1 MALMGFERKVDFSRL
16 RNMRCGKCGHEEKFS
31 HDWIDAWSQ
40 GDIGCP
46 SCGITSDHLQRARYT
61 YDFSDFACDRER
73 ITELNWYHTS
83 TLKDWPSRNFDP
95 LSVYPKDARENIVIN
110 MSGVKLESWL
120 TTQKAKAVHV
130 GTFEAALEN
139 MLRRM
144 QDQGD
149 SGSNFYLYRVKL
161 REDSPVSN
169 AVNKEPAS
177 IFGDVN
183 LEELGAG
190 RSEIYRYV
198 NSHEDPSSISL
209 ALTIDSIASV
219 QRVSIPISPVDSVE
233 VEGIRSVL
241 CEAQKIPPK
250 EIDSF
255 ISQFRKQRG
264 LKPGYTDP
272 YRDELHA
279 QVENLAN
286 QLPGRI
292 RDPFVIAVARGAS
305 RRKDYA
311 LAASYM
317 VGMRDLFLYPE
328 RVLQALDNEPMQK
341 IETAADM

>member
-1 MALMGFERKVDFSRL
+1 MGFERKVDFSRL
-16 RNMRCGKCGHEEKFS
+16 RNMRCGKCGYEEKFS
-31 HDWIDAWSQ
+31 HDWTDAWSQ

-46 SCGITSDHLQRARYT
+46 SCGITSDHPQRARYT
-61 YDFSDFACDRER
+61 YDFSDIACDRER

-95 LSVYPKDARENIVIN
+95 LSVYPKDARENIVKN
-110 MSGVKLESWL
+110 MSGAKLESWL
-120 TTQKAKAVHV
+120 TEQKAKALHV

-144 QDQGD
+144 EDQSD
-149 SGSNFYLYRVKL
+149 SSSQFYLYRVNL
-161 REDSPVSN
+161 RDNSPVSS

-177 IFGDVN
+177 IFGDVHFDK
-183 LEELGAG
+183 LGVDH
-190 RSEIYRYV
+190 SEIYRYV

-219 QRVSIPISPVDSVE
+219 QRISVPISPVDSVE

-241 CEAQKIPPK
+241 CEAQKIPPQ

-255 ISQFRKQRG
+255 MSQFKKRWG
-264 LKPGYTDP
+264 LEPDYTNP
-272 YRDELHA
+272 YRDELKA

-292 RDPFVIAVARGAS
+292 RDPFVTVVARGAS

-311 LAASYM
+311 LAASYI

-341 IETAADM
+341 IETVADM

>member
-1 MALMGFERKVDFSRL
+1 MPPTTLNS
-16 RNMRCGKCGHEEKFS
+16 EEP
-31 HDWIDAWSQ
+31 
-40 GDIGCP
+40 DIGCP

-241 CEAQKIPPK
+241 CEAQKIPPQ

-255 ISQFRKQRG
+255 ISQAWKRRG
-264 LKPGYTDP
+264 LEPEYTNP
-272 YRDELHA
+272 YRDELKA

-292 RDPFVIAVARGAS
+292 RDIFVSAVTYGALHG
-305 RRKDYA
+305 KGYA
-311 LAASYM
+311 LAASYI

-328 RVLQALDNEPMQK
+328 RVFQALDNEPMQK

>member
-1 MALMGFERKVDFSRL
+1 MGFERKVDFSRL

-31 HDWIDAWSQ
+31 HDWMDAWSQ

-46 SCGITSDHLQRARYT
+46 SCGITSDHPQRARYT
-61 YDFSDFACDRER
+61 HDFSDIACDRER

-95 LSVYPKDARENIVIN
+95 LSVYSKNAQEGIIKN
-110 MSGVKLESWL
+110 MSDVELESWL
-120 TTQKAKAVHV
+120 TTQKAKALHV
-130 GTFEAALEN
+130 GTFEAVLEN

-144 QDQGD
+144 SDQSD
-149 SGSNFYLYRVKL
+149 SGRHFYLYRVKL
-161 REDSPVSN
+161 RDDSSVSN

-183 LEELGAG
+183 LEDLGAG

-233 VEGIRSVL
+233 VEGISSVL
-241 CEAQKIPPK
+241 CEAQKIPRQ

-255 ISQFRKQRG
+255 ISQAWKQRG
-264 LKPGYTDP
+264 LEPEYTNP
-272 YRDELHA
+272 YRDELKA

-292 RDPFVIAVARGAS
+292 RDPFVTAVARGALH
-305 RRKDYA
+305 RKGYA
-311 LAASYM
+311 LAASYI

-328 RVLQALDNEPMQK
+328 RVLQALDNEPVQK

>member
-1 MALMGFERKVDFSRL
+1 MGFERKVDFSRL
-16 RNMRCGKCGHEEKFS
+16 RNMRCEKCGHEEKFS
-31 HDWIDAWSQ
+31 HDWMDAWSQ

-46 SCGITSDHLQRARYT
+46 SCGITSDHPQRARYT
-61 YDFSDFACDRER
+61 YDFSDIACDRER

-83 TLKDWPSRNFDP
+83 VLKDWPSRNFDP
-95 LSVYPKDARENIVIN
+95 LSVYPKDARENIVEK
-110 MSGVKLESWL
+110 MSGAKLESWL
-120 TTQKAKAVHV
+120 TEQKAKALHV

-144 QDQGD
+144 QDQSD
-149 SGSNFYLYRVKL
+149 SNSQFYLYRVNL
-161 REDSPVSN
+161 RDDSSVSN

-219 QRVSIPISPVDSVE
+219 QRISIPIYPVDSVE
-233 VEGIRSVL
+233 VEGIRDVL
-241 CEAQKIPPK
+241 CEAQKIPPQK
-250 EIDSF
+250 IGDSLLSR
-255 ISQFRKQRG
+255 IRKQAG
-264 LKPGYTDP
+264 LEPTYTNP
-272 YRDELHA
+272 YRDELKA

-286 QLPGRI
+286 QLPRRI
-292 RDPFVIAVARGAS
+292 RDPFVTAVARGAS

-341 IETAADM
+341 LETVADM

>member
-1 MALMGFERKVDFSRL
+1 MGFERKVDFSRL

-241 CEAQKIPPK
+241 CEAQKIPPQ

-255 ISQFRKQRG
+255 ISQAWKRRG
-264 LKPGYTDP
+264 LEPEYTNP
-272 YRDELHA
+272 YRDELKA

-292 RDPFVIAVARGAS
+292 RDIFVSAVTYGALHG
-305 RRKDYA
+305 KGYA
-311 LAASYM
+311 LAASYI

-328 RVLQALDNEPMQK
+328 RVFQALDNEPMQK

>member
-1 MALMGFERKVDFSRL
+1 MGFERKVDFSRL

-31 HDWIDAWSQ
+31 HDWMDAWSQ

-46 SCGITSDHLQRARYT
+46 SCGITSDHPQRARYT
-61 YDFSDFACDRER
+61 HDFSDIACDRER
-73 ITELNWYHTS
+73 IIELNWYHTS

-120 TTQKAKAVHV
+120 TKQKAKALHV

-144 QDQGD
+144 EDQGD
-149 SGSNFYLYRVKL
+149 SGRQFYLYRVKL
-161 REDSPVSN
+161 RDDSPVSN
-169 AVNKEPAS
+169 AVNKEPS
-177 IFGDVN
+177 NIIGDVN

-233 VEGIRSVL
+233 VESIRDVL

-255 ISQFRKQRG
+255 ISQAWKQRG
-264 LKPGYTDP
+264 LEPEYTNP
-272 YRDELHA
+272 YRDELKA

-292 RDPFVIAVARGAS
+292 RDPFVTAVARGAS

-328 RVLQALDNEPMQK
+328 RVLQALDNEPEQK

>member
-1 MALMGFERKVDFSRL
+1 MGFERKVDFSRL

-46 SCGITSDHLQRARYT
+46 SCGITSDHPQRARYT
-61 YDFSDFACDRER
+61 YDFSDISCDRER

-83 TLKDWPSRNFDP
+83 VLKDWPNRDFDP
-95 LSVYPKDARENIVIN
+95 LSVYPKNAQENIIKN
-110 MSGVKLESWL
+110 MSDVELESWL
-120 TTQKAKAVHV
+120 TSQKAKALHV

-144 QDQGD
+144 EDQGD
-149 SGSNFYLYRVKL
+149 SSSQFYLYRVNL
-161 REDSPVSN
+161 RDNSPVSN

-219 QRVSIPISPVDSVE
+219 QRISIPIYPVDSVE
-233 VEGIRSVL
+233 VEGIRDVL
-241 CEAQKIPPK
+241 CEAQKIPPQK
-250 EIDSF
+250 IKDSLLSR
-255 ISQFRKQRG
+255 IRKQPG
-264 LKPGYTDP
+264 LEPVYTNP
-272 YRDELHA
+272 YRDELHT

-286 QLPGRI
+286 QLPRRI
-292 RDPFVIAVARGAS
+292 RDPFVTAVARGALC
-305 RRKDYA
+305 KNDYA

-341 IETAADM
+341 LETVADM

>member
-1 MALMGFERKVDFSRL
+1 MGFERKVDFSRL
-16 RNMRCGKCGHEEKFS
+16 RNMRCGKCGYEEKFS

-46 SCGITSDHLQRARYT
+46 SCEITSDHPQRARYT
-61 YDFSDFACDRER
+61 YDFSDIACDRER

-83 TLKDWPSRNFDP
+83 TLKDWPNRDFDP
-95 LSVYPKDARENIVIN
+95 LSVYPKNAQENIIKK
-110 MSGVKLESWL
+110 MSDVELESWL
-120 TTQKAKAVHV
+120 TSQKAKALHV

-144 QDQGD
+144 EDQGD
-149 SGSNFYLYRVKL
+149 SSSQFYLYRVNL
-161 REDSPVSN
+161 RDNSPVSS
-169 AVNKEPAS
+169 AVNKEPAN
-177 IFGDVN
+177 IIGDVN
-183 LEELGAG
+183 LEELGVG

-219 QRVSIPISPVDSVE
+219 QRVSIPIYPADSVE
-233 VEGIRSVL
+233 VEDIRSVL
-241 CEAQKIPPK
+241 CEAQKIPPQ

-255 ISQFRKQRG
+255 ISQARKRRG
-264 LKPGYTDP
+264 LEPEYTNP
-272 YRDELHA
+272 YRDELKA

-286 QLPGRI
+286 QLPERI
-292 RDPFVIAVARGAS
+292 RDLFVSAVTYGALCKNNCAS
-305 RRKDYA
+305 
-311 LAASYM
+311 AASYM

>member
-1 MALMGFERKVDFSRL
+1 MGFERKVDFSRL

-31 HDWIDAWSQ
+31 HDWMDAWSQ

-46 SCGITSDHLQRARYT
+46 SCGITSDHPQRARYT
-61 YDFSDFACDRER
+61 HDFSDIACDRER

-120 TTQKAKAVHV
+120 TTQKAKALHV

-144 QDQGD
+144 EDQGD

-169 AVNKEPAS
+169 AVNKEPAN
-177 IFGDVN
+177 IIGDVN

-219 QRVSIPISPVDSVE
+219 QRVSIPIYPADSVE

-255 ISQFRKQRG
+255 ISQARKRRG
-264 LKPGYTDP
+264 QEPEYTDP
-272 YRDELHA
+272 YRDELKA

-292 RDPFVIAVARGAS
+292 RDLFVSAVIYGAS

-341 IETAADM
+341 VETAADM